1 MPTNEE
7 QRRER
12 EAHDAAMQAIAGV
25 VQAWQAGGIS
35 FDAAR
40 RAIDDALA
48 GEHARIVRVGNQ
60 THNPEV
66 NT

>member
-12 EAHDAAMQAIAGV
+12 EAHETAMKAIAGV

-48 GEHARIVRVGNQ
+48 GEHARIVRVGHQN
-60 THNPEV
+60 HNPEV
-66 NT
+66 RS

>member
-1 MPTNEE
+1 MPTNDE

-12 EAHDAAMQAIAGV
+12 EAHETAMKAIAGV

-35 FDAAR
+35 YETAAK
-40 RAIDDALA
+40 AIDEALA
-48 GEHARIVRVGNQ
+48 FQSTRIVRVGHSN
-60 THNPEV
+60 HSPEV